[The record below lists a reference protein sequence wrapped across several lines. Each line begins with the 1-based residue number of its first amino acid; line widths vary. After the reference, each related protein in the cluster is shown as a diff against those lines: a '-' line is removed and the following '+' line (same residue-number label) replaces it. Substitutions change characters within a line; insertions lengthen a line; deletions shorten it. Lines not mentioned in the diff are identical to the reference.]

1 MSSILLPY
9 CAGLQTRCCHCQVVA
24 VRRAGSSLSHT
35 QGQSQG
41 VRVWGA
47 AVAMGTAGGMV
58 GNLTSAADTPHPS
71 PIPPG
76 EDGTFSKS
84 HPILAQEGSELSG
97 WTLA

>member
-1 MSSILLPY
+1 
-9 CAGLQTRCCHCQVVA
+9 
-24 VRRAGSSLSHT
+24 
-35 QGQSQG
+35 
-41 VRVWGA
+41 
-47 AVAMGTAGGMV
+47 MGTAGGMV